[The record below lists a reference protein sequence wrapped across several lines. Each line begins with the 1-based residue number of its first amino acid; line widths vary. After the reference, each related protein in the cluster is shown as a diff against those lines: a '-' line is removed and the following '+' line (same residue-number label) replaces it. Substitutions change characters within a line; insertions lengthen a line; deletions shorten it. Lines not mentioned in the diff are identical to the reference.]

1 MLLTK
6 FQKKR
11 KKKKHIVH
19 FPINRARKFPNFS
32 ASRNIQEFDK
42 NVSKNLS
49 WAFDRNEEDRLVFL
63 KIFAVKTISGLN
75 IGTMAV
81 NIRRKKLEEDGTEE
95 WTGLCSQL
103 FANHTLDRCVCFRSG
118 SRIFPVL
125 LEPRRRRSLHKG
137 GTRWNNTI
145 FEEEEPER
153 RSKLDRDWRKERRNI
168 DFTTEGRESKR
179 ESQSGRVKET
189 RERRTERRDDQR
201 GEEKRRGEKERREV

>member
-1 MLLTK
+1 
-6 FQKKR
+6 
-11 KKKKHIVH
+11 
-19 FPINRARKFPNFS
+19 
-32 ASRNIQEFDK
+32 
-42 NVSKNLS
+42 
-49 WAFDRNEEDRLVFL
+49 
-63 KIFAVKTISGLN
+63 
-75 IGTMAV
+75 MAV
-81 NIRRKKLEEDGTEE
+81 NIQRKKLEEDGTEE

-153 RSKLDRDWRKERRNI
+153 RSELDRDWREERRNT

-189 RERRTERRDDQR
+189 RDRRTERRDDQR
-201 GEEKRRGEKERREV
+201 GEEKRREEKERREVWWVTRPERHATSLSVTTVWMSSRWLESSWILKLSSCSSTETRQMKEIDVEKSCVVE